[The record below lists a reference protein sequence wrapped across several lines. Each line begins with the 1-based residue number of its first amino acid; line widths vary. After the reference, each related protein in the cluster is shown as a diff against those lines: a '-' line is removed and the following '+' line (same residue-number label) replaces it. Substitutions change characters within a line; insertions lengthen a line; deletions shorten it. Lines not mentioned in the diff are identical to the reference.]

1 MVGFC
6 HGGNMPASH
15 DGNDN
20 GYDDG
25 DDDGHYNEDIED
37 NDGRMWFDILLDWW
51 EPDDEDDGGDCAQHT
66 PAQELHLEWQIW
78 K

>member
-20 GYDDG
+20 GYDDDDG
-25 DDDGHYNEDIED
+25 DDDGQYNEVIED
-37 NDGRMWFDILLDWW
+37 NDGRM
-51 EPDDEDDGGDCAQHT
+51 
-66 PAQELHLEWQIW
+66 
-78 K
+78 

>member
-1 MVGFC
+1 
-6 HGGNMPASH
+6 MPASH

-37 NDGRMWFDILLDWW
+37 NDGRM
-51 EPDDEDDGGDCAQHT
+51 
-66 PAQELHLEWQIW
+66 
-78 K
+78 